1 MENHE
6 NIRLPWQD
14 WRIVKYLGGGTYG
27 NVYEIE
33 RNISGIQERA
43 AVKIISRPKDTN
55 EIESYYDNG
64 YDKASIVASYEKEI
78 QNYVQ
83 EYKLMKELQGQSNI
97 VSCDDFTVI
106 PHTNGI
112 GGDIFIRM
120 ELLTSLQQVLRERTL
135 STEEIIKLG
144 KDISRALI
152 LCEKKHIIHR
162 DIKPLNIMISPFGDY
177 KLGDFG
183 VSKVMDHQT
192 YATTTGTPE
201 YLAPEILHMEKYGH
215 TADIYSLGITLYWL
229 LNNRKMPFID
239 ADQPLT
245 PILKNEAT
253 ERRYRGEKLP
263 PPKYGSSQL
272 KQIVLKACEYRP
284 ENRYS
289 SARELYAALDA
300 LKNKNTTINHQRQE
314 NGTAFSQKKNMHKTL
329 SIMENERGSNKIVS
343 VQYPDGS
350 EKSFHVR
357 IPETIRTGQSIRLKG
372 QGTSTAD
379 MQSGDLYLDIVVTE
393 NQGYAETSTT
403 YGQDETAS
411 WGNTVGT
418 VGNPGGKAQQK
429 KARVFTSEEI
439 KANADH
445 WGDKFENV
453 FGDLFGD
460 VFGNTGDDVDS
471 TIGINNAGRQGANRQ
486 NHTPKTPT
494 NDIQSELR
502 KIQTYHRNTTLFDKF
517 VGILLGIP
525 FIGAGGVVTSFGS
538 VGLILGPIIIYL
550 GYRFIRWFFHYDFNT
565 WVKNTKKTLPHLDS
579 LIKNNPEFARELYYK
594 KGDDNDGKNCILNYI
609 NTLNPTVANE
619 IKASKK

>member
-239 ADQPLT
+239 ADESLT
-245 PILKNEAT
+245 PMRKTEAT

-300 LKNKNTTINHQRQE
+300 LKNENATINHQRQE
-314 NGTAFSQKKNMHKTL
+314 NDTAFSQ
-329 SIMENERGSNKIVS
+329 GYS
-343 VQYPDGS
+343 VP
-350 EKSFHVR
+350 
-357 IPETIRTGQSIRLKG
+357 
-372 QGTSTAD
+372 
-379 MQSGDLYLDIVVTE
+379 
-393 NQGYAETSTT
+393 STT
-403 YGQDETAS
+403 NGQDETAS

-418 VGNPGGKAQQK
+418 VGNPGGKAQPK
-429 KARVFTSEEI
+429 KARAFTSEEI

-453 FGDLFGD
+453 FGN

-502 KIQTYHRNTTLFDKF
+502 KIQTYRRNTTLFDKF

-538 VGLILGPIIIYL
+538 VGLIMGPIIIYL

-565 WVKNTKKTLPHLDS
+565 WVTNTKKTLPHLDN

-594 KGDDNDGKNCILNYI
+594 KGGDNDGKNFILNYI